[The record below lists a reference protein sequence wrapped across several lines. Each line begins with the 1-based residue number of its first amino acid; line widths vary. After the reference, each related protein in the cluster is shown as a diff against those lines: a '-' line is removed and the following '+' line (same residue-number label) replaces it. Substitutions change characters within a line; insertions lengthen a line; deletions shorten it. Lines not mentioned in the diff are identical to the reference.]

1 MPLWAVNQIA
11 RRQPTLT
18 GELLGLGE
26 QLRKAQAGRGGDVRA
41 LSEAERD
48 AVQKLA
54 REARK
59 LLEQDERSATDATMR
74 RVAQTLQAAAADE
87 EAGAQLARGSLTE
100 ELEPTGFEV
109 FAGLVPVRRKQTAEP
124 EVDPRRELRK
134 RLQEARAEARESA
147 RAADRA
153 ERAAEQSRQDAERA
167 RAEADEAER
176 AVRKLEEKLD
186 R

>member
-1 MPLWAVNQIA
+1 LWAVNQVA
-11 RRQPTLT
+11 RRQPKLT
-18 GELLGLGE
+18 GELVELGE

-48 AVQKLA
+48 TVQKLA
-54 REARK
+54 GEARK
-59 LLEQDERSATDATMR
+59 LLEQDERSTSDATMR

-87 EAGAQLARGSLTE
+87 EAGGQLARGSLTA
-100 ELEPTGFEV
+100 ELQPAGFEV
-109 FAGLVPVRRKQTAEP
+109 FAGLVPERRRQKAEP
-124 EVDPRRELRK
+124 KPDPRHELRR
-134 RLQEARAEARESA
+134 RLQEARAEARERA

-153 ERAAEQSRQDAERA
+153 EREAEQSRRDAERA

-176 AVRKLEEKLD
+176 AVRELEAELD